1 MRREQFEHVIAA
13 AADVSG
19 EREIVVIG
27 SQAILGNFPEP
38 PETML
43 FSIEVDV
50 YPLNNPDKADEIDGN
65 LGDGSPFHGTHG
77 YYAHGVGPETAVAP
91 VGSGRTASSGSRFPR
106 ESGNRLKSSPSAW
119 RFTIPFSPSALPV
132 ATAIGSS
139 RATRSRLASFKLRS
153 YSAAA
158 KTFRSPRLIG
168 QTCGGCSEASSRGS
182 NDGKGRG
189 LSAGLASTIHH

>member
-119 RFTIPFSPSALPV
+119 RFTILILAKCVAGRDRDREFARDAL
-132 ATAIGSS
+132 A
-139 RATRSRLASFKLRS
+139 
-153 YSAAA
+153 
-158 KTFRSPRLIG
+158 
-168 QTCGGCSEASSRGS
+168 
-182 NDGKGRG
+182 
-189 LSAGLASTIHH
+189 AGLVQAEELLRRSEDLPEPPANRANVRRLLGGIVARLERR